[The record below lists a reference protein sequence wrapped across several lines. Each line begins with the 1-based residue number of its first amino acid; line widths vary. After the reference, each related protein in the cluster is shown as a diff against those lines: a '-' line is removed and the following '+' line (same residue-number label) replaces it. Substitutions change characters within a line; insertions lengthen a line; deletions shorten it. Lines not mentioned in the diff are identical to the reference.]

1 MSLPLYQVDAF
12 ASAAFGGNPAAVM
25 PLESWLPD
33 ATLQAIA
40 AENNLAETAFFVPQR
55 NDNGGGDYHLR
66 WFTPTLEIDLCG
78 HATLASGEIVL
89 NHLEKSRDK
98 VAFHT
103 RSGVLTVARD
113 GGRLAMDF
121 PTYGNEPAP
130 AAEIPAV
137 AKAIGAEVKALHRDW
152 AYIAELADEDTVRN
166 LDPDIAAI
174 QALPLDVLVT
184 ARGAKADFVSRVF
197 VPKYGIPEDP
207 VTGKAHCLLAPYWSA
222 KFGGRT
228 TFFARQVS
236 RRGGELWLTLAGDR
250 LKMSGHAVLTVTG
263 QFHL

>member
-25 PLESWLPD
+25 PLKEWLPD
-33 ATLQAIA
+33 STLQAIA
-40 AENNLAETAFFVPQR
+40 AENNLAETAFFVPR
-55 NDNGGGDYHLR
+55 GDDYQLR

-89 NHLEKSRDK
+89 NHLQKNRDK

-103 RSGVLTVARD
+103 RSGVLTVVRD
-113 GGRLAMDF
+113 GQRLAMDF
-121 PTYGNEPAP
+121 PTYASQPAP
-130 AAEIPAV
+130 VAEIPAV
-137 AKAIGAEVKALHRDW
+137 ARAIGAEVKALHRDW
-152 AYIAELADEDTVRN
+152 AYIAELADENAVRD
-166 LDPDIAAI
+166 LAPDIAAI
-174 QALPLDVLVT
+174 AALPLDVLVT

-207 VTGKAHCLLAPYWSA
+207 VTGKAHCLLTPYWSA
-222 KFGGRT
+222 KFGGRA
-228 TFFARQVS
+228 TFFARQLS
-236 RRGGELWLTLAGDR
+236 KRGGELWLTLAGDR
-250 LKMSGHAVLTVTG
+250 LKMSGHAVLVLTG

>member
-1 MSLPLYQVDAF
+1 MSLPFYQVDAF
-12 ASAAFGGNPAAVM
+12 SSAAFGGNPAAVI
-25 PLESWLPD
+25 PLKEWLPD

-40 AENNLAETAFFVPQR
+40 VENNLAETAFFVPK
-55 NDNGGGDYHLR
+55 GGDYHLR

-89 NHLEKSRDK
+89 NQLEKSRDK

-113 GGRLAMDF
+113 GERLAMDF
-121 PTYGNEPAP
+121 PTYGNVPAP
-130 AAEIPAV
+130 RAEIAAV
-137 AKAIGAEVKALHRDW
+137 EKAIGAEVKALHRDW

-166 LDPDIAAI
+166 LTPDIDAI
-174 QALPLDVLVT
+174 RALPLDVLAT

-207 VTGKAHCLLAPYWSA
+207 VTGKAHCLLTPYWSA

-236 RRGGELWLTLAGDR
+236 KRGGELWLTLADGR
-250 LKMSGHAVLTVTG
+250 LTMSGHAVLTVTG